1 MIRASDPAVGNKA
14 GFPGVSFGDQGV
26 KARVIQLKGDVMTDS
41 KDWDN
46 DVPKMDRRGALE
58 CKSLGGNRLLC
69 GSRVGR
75 ADNL

>member
-1 MIRASDPAVGNKA
+1 
-14 GFPGVSFGDQGV
+14 
-26 KARVIQLKGDVMTDS
+26 MTDS

-46 DVPKMDRRGALE
+46 GVPKMDRRGALK

>member
-1 MIRASDPAVGNKA
+1 VPPILRSGIKRAFLESP
-14 GFPGVSFGDQGV
+14 SDQGV

-46 DVPKMDRRGALE
+46 GVPKMDRRGALE